1 MEQQAAI
8 EHVQQSSMI
17 DPLGAA
23 FEVALAT
30 AQGVDSVSEEARAK
44 LSVDT
49 GETQTGF
56 LHCIWF
62 VGLFGQF

>member
-1 MEQQAAI
+1 
-8 EHVQQSSMI
+8 MI